1 VDALFRRP
9 ESVVDEHPANAITPA
24 NKEMPKSALLCLI
37 IRPPF
42 SFFGLV
48 VERSIFF
55 RITARFDP
63 VNLGRCPIEINL
75 CDFRRRIGRPGP
87 AFGGPGVCG

>member
-37 IRPPF
+37 ILLLFLRISRGALDLLSELPLG
-42 SFFGLV
+42 SI
-48 VERSIFF
+48 RSIWVD
-55 RITARFDP
+55 AR
-63 VNLGRCPIEINL
+63 
-75 CDFRRRIGRPGP
+75 
-87 AFGGPGVCG
+87 